1 MAAGFSSAICIR
13 FSSSRQDSP
22 ASTRM
27 RVRLL
32 DTIVLFP
39 LEPEASTV
47 IRIIQ
52 KAYSVLLLKKGPY
65 PNRCQPG
72 YSHYSVLVKSAARFA
87 PQPPRIHH
95 ANQ

>member
-1 MAAGFSSAICIR
+1 MAAGSSSAMRMR
-13 FSSSRQDSP
+13 FSSSRQESP

-32 DTIVLFP
+32 DTNVLFP

-52 KAYSVLLLKKGPY
+52 KAYARLPLNTRPV
-65 PNRCQPG
+65 
-72 YSHYSVLVKSAARFA
+72 AAKV
-87 PQPPRIHH
+87 PRAAIPSI
-95 ANQ
+95 QYW